1 MSQQRMPEN
10 RGWVLDPTGHR
21 HLANSGEVRQTGE
34 QIDTPFGKATIIV
47 LPPPAD
53 MSDWVCDFCNEII
66 LTLWGD
72 EPWPVAMI
80 GNSYALCNECRLDYE
95 KSPASDLDGENLYE
109 PTSFDP
115 TYREGPYLQEVL
127 QGPWPFSL
135 CSCGA
140 CYQQALIWRTF
151 IEPLIWKNK
160 SKIAEQN

>member
-1 MSQQRMPEN
+1 MTQQHQRMPEN
-10 RGWVLDPTGHR
+10 RGWILDPTGHR
-21 HLANSGEVRQTGE
+21 HLENSGEVRQTGE
-34 QIDTPFGKATIIV
+34 QIKTPFGIATLIV

-53 MSDWVCDFCNEII
+53 MSDWICDFCNETI

-95 KSPASDLDGENLYE
+95 KSPASDLDGEKMVSQSVVNG
-109 PTSFDP
+109 
-115 TYREGPYLQEVL
+115 RELITILL

-140 CYQQALIWRTF
+140 CYQQALIWRQF

-160 SKIAEQN
+160 ARIAGQN

>member
-1 MSQQRMPEN
+1 MTQQHPQRMPEN

-34 QIDTPFGKATIIV
+34 QIETPFGKATLIV

-53 MSDWVCDFCNEII
+53 MSDWVCDFCNETI

-95 KSPASDLDGENLYE
+95 KAPASDLEGEAITE
-109 PTSFDP
+109 
-115 TYREGPYLQEVL
+115 L

-160 SKIAEQN
+160 SRIAGQN